1 MNKPMKEQLQQA
13 FKDYWAE
20 QEKYKKKKKR
30 NKKKIKVKVKK
41 MERPKPK
48 ERKDENLSDHDL
60 RELMGVNRPTY
71 SRHKGG
77 AYRQK

>member
-20 QEKYKKKKKR
+20 QEKYTKRKKHKKKR
-30 NKKKIKVKVKK
+30 KVKK
-41 MERPKPK
+41 VEQPVKRKPER
-48 ERKDENLSDHDL
+48 LSEYDL
-60 RELMGVNRPTY
+60 RELMGQNRPTY
-71 SRHKGG
+71 SRGKGG